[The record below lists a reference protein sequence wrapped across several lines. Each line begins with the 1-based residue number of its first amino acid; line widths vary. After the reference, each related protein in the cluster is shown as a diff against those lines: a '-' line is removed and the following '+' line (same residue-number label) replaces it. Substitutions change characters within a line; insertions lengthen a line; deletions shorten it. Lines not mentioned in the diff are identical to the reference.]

1 MRTGF
6 QSGADGVNAGVGS
19 IDNVADAVASVVAT
33 GGGCLHWLQ
42 FSSNLLSCSRSS
54 DF

>member
-1 MRTGF
+1 MQIGF
-6 QSGADGVNAGVGS
+6 LSGADGAGVGS
-19 IDNVADAVASVVAT
+19 IDSVADAAASVAT
-33 GGGCLHWLQ
+33 GGDCLRSLH

>member
-1 MRTGF
+1 MQIGF
-6 QSGADGVNAGVGS
+6 LSGVDGAGVGS
-19 IDNVADAVASVVAT
+19 TDNVADAAGVAAR
-33 GGGCLHWLQ
+33 GGCLHSLQ